1 MADLPPLQQGPFAGV
16 IRDID
21 RCKLLLRVKEDF
33 FIFLQRQLG
42 GMPYQDLWVRV
53 HPTRRPKHVR
63 RESQNLATLT
73 IRFRDFVALNHATNI
88 LRLLA
93 IMLSQD
99 IMTLSYWGVYI
110 HQFQKDRV
118 SLVLDT
124 GAQQVSNTSNTSL

>member
-16 IRDID
+16 IRGID

-42 GMPYQDLWVRV
+42 GMSYQELWVRV

-73 IRFRDFVALNHATNI
+73 IRFSAHNDISLGDPESKALDGT
-88 LRLLA
+88 LLIA
-93 IMLSQD
+93 
-99 IMTLSYWGVYI
+99 VVE
-110 HQFQKDRV
+110 F
-118 SLVLDT
+118 
-124 GAQQVSNTSNTSL
+124 